1 MNRTER
7 GGQAPRGVQ
16 KIFHQVPRRNKGKL
30 KVGKHNKIQIEAGK
44 RTNVQGGCQLNQV
57 DQRIG
62 TAHAGSLVG
71 VEVSC
76 LCGRSVG

>member
-1 MNRTER
+1 MDKLHEEFKKFFIRCP
-7 GGQAPRGVQ
+7 GGMKKSFR
-16 KIFHQVPRRNKGKL
+16 L

-44 RTNVQGGCQLNQV
+44 RTNVQGGCQLNRV